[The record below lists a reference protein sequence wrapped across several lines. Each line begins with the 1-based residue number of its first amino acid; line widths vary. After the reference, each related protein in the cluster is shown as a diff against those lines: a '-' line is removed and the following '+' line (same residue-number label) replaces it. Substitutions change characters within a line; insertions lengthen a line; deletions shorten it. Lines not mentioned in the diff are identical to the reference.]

1 MMTTETTRI
10 RVMVVDDHPLMR
22 LGLRTKIGAEP
33 EMEVV
38 AEAGDG
44 PAAIAAYAAHL
55 PDVTLLDLRLPTM
68 DGAQVITAIRA
79 RNPEAKIL
87 VLTSFDADE
96 DIYRAVQAG
105 ALGYLL
111 KGTFADGILEAIR
124 TVQAGRRL
132 IAPELAARLAERV
145 SAPALS
151 ARELSVLELVATGMS
166 NREIGATLFV
176 SETTI
181 KFHLKNIYA
190 KLGVDDRTEAAFVA
204 LQRGII
210 KLR

>member
-1 MMTTETTRI
+1 MMEATKI

-22 LGLRTKIGAEP
+22 LGLRTKISAEP

-44 PAAIAAYAAHL
+44 PAAISAYDTHQ

-68 DGAQVITAIRA
+68 DGPEVITAIRDKS
-79 RNPEAKIL
+79 PEAKIL
-87 VLTSFDADE
+87 VLTSYDADE

-105 ALGYLL
+105 ARGYLL

-124 TVQAGRRL
+124 TVQSGQRL
-132 IAPELAARLAERV
+132 IAPELAARLAERAN
-145 SAPALS
+145 APALS
-151 ARELSVLELVATGMS
+151 KREIGVLELVATGMS

-181 KFHLKNIYA
+181 KFHLKNIYS

-210 KLR
+210 TLR